1 MERRKHYRINI
12 NGLLHAE
19 EQVLIEDGTR
29 LTPCTLKN
37 LGEGGALLEL
47 RDFEELLA
55 VGKTYQLLLDNG
67 GEVLGVDAVAIRID
81 GSTIAFQFSNLS
93 TEHKKAIETKM
104 IRMSIISERIRKE
117 APEDELAVH

>member
-117 APEDELAVH
+117 TPEDELAVH